1 MARKKAEFSGAE
13 KVAVLMM
20 SMGES
25 LASKVLSKLDEKEIH
40 KVVNYM
46 SHIENITPQHIENVA
61 QEFFEL
67 LESGEGAMLV
77 GGKEYMKKMLE
88 RTMDPAK
95 VEEIMGAVSAPA
107 GQEELSG
114 GLESIR
120 RLDAKTMSGFL
131 RNEHPQTVAIIL
143 AHLDSQHAA
152 EVLKELP
159 GKFQS
164 EIVFRMATLERISPS
179 VLKDLDQALAAEFQE
194 ASITEG
200 SALGGVEAVAE
211 IVNALD
217 HNLEVSILSEVEGLN
232 PELAESIR
240 NLMFVFEDLAN
251 VDDRGMQAIL
261 KEVTN
266 EDLLL
271 ALKTSSDALK
281 QKIFDNMSKRA
292 SSMMQDDLQSMGP
305 VKLSDVEKAQQ
316 SVIRIVKRLEEE
328 GKIVLAS
335 GGEELV

>member
-1 MARKKAEFSGAE
+1 MARKKAGFSGAE
-13 KVAVLMM
+13 KAAVLMM
-20 SMGES
+20 SMGEN

-40 KVVNYM
+40 KVVTYM
-46 SHIENITPQHIENVA
+46 SYMENVTPQHIEKIA
-61 QEFFEL
+61 KEFFDL

-77 GGKEYMKKMLE
+77 GGKEYMRKMLT
-88 RTMDPAK
+88 RTMDSAK
-95 VEEIMGAVSAPA
+95 VEEIMGAITTPTSD
-107 GQEELSG
+107 EELSG

-120 RLDAKTMSGFL
+120 RLDAKTMAGFL

-143 AHLDSQHAA
+143 AHLDPPHAA

-159 GKFQS
+159 ERFQP
-164 EIVFRMATLERISPS
+164 EIVFRMATLERISPG

-200 SALGGVEAVAE
+200 SSLGGVEAVAE

-232 PELAESIR
+232 PEMAENIR
-240 NLMFVFEDLAN
+240 KLMFVFEDLVN
-251 VDDRGMQAIL
+251 VDDRGMQTVL
-261 KEVTN
+261 KEIAN
-266 EDLLL
+266 EDLIL

-292 SSMMQDDLQSMGP
+292 ASMMQDDLQSMGP